1 VSEFW
6 GGLGLVLMGDARC
19 RLFNN
24 SFCFLG
30 TSDGEYDD
38 NLIAISVHSVFKANP
53 LLGRCEKSTI
63 L

>member
-1 VSEFW
+1 
-6 GGLGLVLMGDARC
+6 VLMGDARC
-19 RLFNN
+19 RLFND